1 MFLPRY
7 CRFEIISYST
17 IRKTKIYHSL
27 CWFNAIFSKQLRSTF
42 LKVQYEKAQRDKT
55 ALIEQKHH
63 VFTKPESIN
72 LHDCRN
78 RK

>member
-1 MFLPRY
+1 MFLPRF

-17 IRKTKIYHSL
+17 IRKAKIYHSL
-27 CWFNAIFSKQLRSTF
+27 CLFNAIFSKQPRSTC
-42 LKVQYEKAQRDKT
+42 LKVQYGKAQRDKT
-55 ALIEQKHH
+55 VPIEQKHH
-63 VFTKPESIN
+63 VFTKPKSIN